1 MESRPRKMDMSVKG
15 GLLRVGTVGGD
26 RTRERVMGM
35 NVKYFTH
42 MYESRIVKP
51 TKIVKRKGQG
61 RRTETPSGAWGGRR
75 D

>member
-1 MESRPRKMDMSVKG
+1 
-15 GLLRVGTVGGD
+15 
-26 RTRERVMGM
+26 MGM